1 MTQEE
6 ARLLVTFDGSEASK
20 QIFPSAVR
28 LAQKMRG
35 SAVLLR
41 VHHPPRDVWAHPDAE
56 YREQELARVQAEWKQ
71 ELESVAGEL
80 RAMGVT
86 VLAESRM
93 LGTRWNVSGEI
104 LAVADEYDADLICMA
119 THGENPVR
127 RFFAGSTALDVLAN
141 SKRPVVFLSVR
152 EE

>member
-6 ARLLVTFDGSEASK
+6 ARLLVTYDGSEASK
-20 QIFPSAVR
+20 HIFRSAVN

-35 SAVLLR
+35 SIVLLQ

-56 YREQELARVQAEWKQ
+56 YRESELARVQGEWQQ
-71 ELESVAGEL
+71 ELEAVAEEL
-80 RAMGVT
+80 RAMGTT
-86 VLAESRM
+86 VVAESRM
-93 LGTRWNVSGEI
+93 LGTRWNISGEI
-104 LAVADEYDADLICMA
+104 LATADDHNVDLICMA
-119 THGENPVR
+119 THGENPTR

-141 SKRPVVFLSVR
+141 SKRPVVFLSVD